1 MLERMLAA
9 RHHCERRTRNAGRTT
24 DTSKRGVGFYRR
36 VRESQ
41 TVSLSEKKKKSTA
54 KMAID
59 TGSDDDDS
67 CRTTKILTVYVG
79 LVGTGKKGPVT
90 GDKAVHNDEL

>member
-1 MLERMLAA
+1 MSGA
-9 RHHCERRTRNAGRTT
+9 RETRDVPPTRARGGLVFIGGSGNL
-24 DTSKRGVGFYRR
+24 KRFLYLR
-36 VRESQ
+36 
-41 TVSLSEKKKKSTA
+41 KKKSTA